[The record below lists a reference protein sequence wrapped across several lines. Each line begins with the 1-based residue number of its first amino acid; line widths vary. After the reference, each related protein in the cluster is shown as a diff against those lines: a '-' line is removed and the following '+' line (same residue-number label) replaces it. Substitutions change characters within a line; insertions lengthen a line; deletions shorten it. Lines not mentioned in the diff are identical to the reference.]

1 MGIKSLLLV
10 EMKFRQNFIILF
22 LIGLAFVLLTGCN
35 PHSINIVLSN
45 DASLQRLNDLVQD
58 RTVRV
63 TTKDSIYNGNN
74 ILVNNDSTVVENIS
88 TEPKVIPYSSMK
100 SIKYSKDSHMLDG
113 IIELKNDEQIN
124 ARNIYIA
131 NLDTVIKFDE
141 VITTSVIFPT
151 SELLKIQRRDH
162 LHSTIKGFGY
172 GILGGIGLGAIL
184 GTFVGSDSP
193 QAPPGE
199 QQAAYGTL
207 TRGDIIGECIVAG
220 CIFGPIIG
228 AATGAILGQWQDINI
243 QFDKTK

>member
-1 MGIKSLLLV
+1 
-10 EMKFRQNFIILF
+10 MKFRQNFLILF
-22 LIGLAFVLLTGCN
+22 LIGLAFIVLTGCN

-63 TTKDSIYNGNN
+63 ATKDSIYNGNN

-88 TEPKVIPYSSMK
+88 TVPKVIPYASMK
-100 SIKYSKDSHMLDG
+100 SIKYAPDSKMLNG
-113 IIELKNDEQIN
+113 IIELKNNQKIN
-124 ARNIYIA
+124 AQNIYIA

-172 GILGGIGLGAIL
+172 GLVGGIGTGVILGAFI
-184 GTFVGSDSP
+184 GHVDDVPDNTGRPDGSGQGPSRIENMLMGCIGG
-193 QAPPGE
+193 A
-199 QQAAYGTL
+199 
-207 TRGDIIGECIVAG
+207 IIGT
-220 CIFGPIIG
+220 IG
-228 AATGAILGQWQDINI
+228 GTITGAILGQWQDINI
-243 QFDKTK
+243 KFDKR